1 MPARMWVLSGSP
13 MGLILGALAF
23 LFFIFLVTD
32 SVIPH
37 IHVGST
43 GSDRVRSMSA
53 PNVTKIEI
61 EIKLGSVI
69 G

>member
-1 MPARMWVLSGSP
+1 
-13 MGLILGALAF
+13 MGPKWIPDGAYPGGPS
-23 LFFIFLVTD
+23 FFIFYFFLVTD